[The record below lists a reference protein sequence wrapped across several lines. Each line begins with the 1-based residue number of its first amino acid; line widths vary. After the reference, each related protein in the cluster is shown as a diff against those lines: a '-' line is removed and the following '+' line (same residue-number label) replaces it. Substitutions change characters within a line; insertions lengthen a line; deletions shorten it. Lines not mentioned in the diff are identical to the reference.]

1 MLDGPVSD
9 VVEGMALSYAL
20 GKVDVVSCSWGPLDD
35 GRRVEGPGRLAE
47 MSLKRGVEEVRWFL
61 LTILWDR
68 GQNFNFIFYFL
79 SILGCLKLPFA

>member
-9 VVEGMALSYAL
+9 VVEGLALTYAL

-47 MSLKRGVEEVRWFL
+47 MSLQRGIEEVGRLAFLWVEESQIFHVFL
-61 LTILWDR
+61 
-68 GQNFNFIFYFL
+68 FL
-79 SILGCLKLPFA
+79 C